1 MIHSLYNI
9 LKRWGLVMSAAV
21 KLTRDDLDARE
32 LRREAAKAR
41 DGDMARRLLALALIQ
56 EGKSRAEAAETT
68 GMDRQTLRDW
78 VHRYNEFGVSGLVD
92 RKAPGRRCSLTAE
105 QMEEV
110 ADWVRSGPNIDQ
122 DGVVRWRRRDLA
134 ARISDR
140 FGVTL
145 AERSVGDLL
154 RRLGFRHLSCR
165 PQHPRQDPQALEEHK
180 KTSRTWL
187 RPRSRSMP
195 GSGRSNCGGKTR
207 PASGSREP

>member
-1 MIHSLYNI
+1 
-9 LKRWGLVMSAAV
+9 MSAAV
-21 KLTRDDLDARE
+21 KMTRNDLDANG
-32 LRREAAKAR
+32 LRREASKAR
-41 DGDMARRLLALALIQ
+41 DGDVARRLLALALIH

-78 VHRYNEFGVSGLVD
+78 VHRYNEFGIDGLTD
-92 RKAPGRRCSLTAE
+92 RKAPGRRPLLTAE

-110 ADWVRSGPNIDQ
+110 AGWVRTGPDIET
-122 DGVVRWRRRDLA
+122 DGIVRWRRRDLA

-165 PQHPRQDPQALEEHK
+165 PRHPRQDPQALEAHK
-180 KTSRTWL
+180 KTSRTWS
-187 RPRSRSMP
+187 PARSRSMLE
-195 GSGRSNCGGKTR
+195 SGRSNCGGKTR
-207 PASGSREP
+207 PASGSREL

>member
-1 MIHSLYNI
+1 
-9 LKRWGLVMSAAV
+9 MSAAV
-21 KLTRDDLDARE
+21 KLTRDDLDASG
-32 LRREAAKAR
+32 LRREAAKAQN
-41 DGDMARRLLALALIQ
+41 GDMVRRLLALALIQ

-68 GMDRQTLRDW
+68 GMDRQTLCDW
-78 VHRYNEFGVSGLVD
+78 VHRYNELGIGGLTD
-92 RKAPGRRCSLTAE
+92 RKAPGRRCLLTEE

-110 ADWVRSGPNIDQ
+110 AGWVRAGPDIEA

-154 RRLGFRHLSCR
+154 HRLGFRHLSCR
-165 PQHPRQDPQALEEHK
+165 PQHPRQDPQALEAHK
-180 KTSRTWL
+180 KTSRTWSP
-187 RPRSRSMP
+187 PRSRSMP

-207 PASGSREP
+207 PVSGSREP

>member
-1 MIHSLYNI
+1 M
-9 LKRWGLVMSAAV
+9 
-21 KLTRDDLDARE
+21 RDDLDANG

-41 DGDMARRLLALALIQ
+41 DGDVARRLLALALIH

-78 VHRYNEFGVSGLVD
+78 VHRYNEFGIGGLAD
-92 RKAPGRRCSLTAE
+92 HKAPGRRPLLTAE

-110 ADWVRSGPNIDQ
+110 AGWVRAGPDIEA
-122 DGVVRWRRRDLA
+122 DGVVRWRRRDLG

-154 RRLGFRHLSCR
+154 HRLGFRHLSCR
-165 PQHPRQDPQALEEHK
+165 PQHPRQDQQALEAHK
-180 KTSRTWL
+180 KTSRTWSS
-187 RPRSRSMP
+187 RRSRNVPDIS
-195 GSGRSNCGGKTR
+195 RSNCGGKTR
-207 PASGSREP
+207 PASDNREP